1 MADKDHTMKVLEIMN
16 LIAEDAKHEGT
27 VTCPICGGTINY
39 IYEGPMAM
47 RAKCDGSCGFTAFS

>member
-1 MADKDHTMKVLEIMN
+1 MADKKNTQKVLEIMN

-47 RAKCDGSCGFTAFS
+47 RAKCDGSCGFIAIS

>member
-1 MADKDHTMKVLEIMN
+1 MDDKDYTTKVLEIMT
-16 LIAEDAKHEGT
+16 LIGEDDKHEGT

-39 IYEGPMAM
+39 ICEGPMAM